1 MHRQTSYAT
10 PAAGPLTVVQTAE
23 RLGLSRRRFYELI
36 DDGKFPPPVYRLDN
50 RKPLYPPEL
59 QAVCLRI
66 RNTGEAFD
74 GTLILFNRARS
85 KSAPQRAPAA
95 RASNRATPSGAM
107 SEQEHADLI
116 GYLADHGLVV
126 TSDQVTAALA
136 ACFPGGSDGVEP
148 GHVWREVFRH
158 LRRENRT

>member
-1 MHRQTSYAT
+1 MRHQTSHT
-10 PAAGPLTVVQTAE
+10 LPVAGPLTVVQMAD

-36 DDGKFPPPVYRLDN
+36 DGGKFPPPVYRLDN

-74 GTLILFNRARS
+74 GTFILFNRARS
-85 KSAPQRAPAA
+85 NSAPE
-95 RASNRATPSGAM
+95 RATGARPSHRTTPSRVP
-107 SEQEHADLI
+107 SEQDHADLI
-116 GYLADHGLVV
+116 GYLADHGLAV
-126 TSDQVTAALA
+126 TSDQVAAALA
-136 ACFPGGSDGVEP
+136 ACFPGGTGGVEP